1 MQSIFVSSNQ
11 DRLNWFHK
19 SIEEIHNSSLDFNF
33 SLAPQLNVKEIS
45 TEENVLFFDLTEN
58 PDEKAFSELKNL
70 ASKFTGKIVAVG
82 NAQKSVD
89 VLQSLRAGAC
99 DYLDT
104 THLAKDLNEI
114 WSRILKDAPAKPTN
128 GKIMLV
134 MSANGGVGKST
145 IAANLAVAV
154 SQALKN
160 KVTLVDFDFD
170 HGDIAPLLHLNPTF
184 TVADL
189 MRPNITVD
197 SDMFDRTLTHY
208 EKTGVQVLAAPANLN
223 LNAVY
228 SEEAILRT
236 LDQCRASAPLTII
249 DMPGGYSEMG
259 QKVIEKADLVLVVN
273 RLEFQ
278 SIRNTSRF
286 LEFQT
291 REYRIPAAK
300 FQIIINRKGEPYEV
314 EMSKAEEVLNCEL
327 GWSLPNDPKA
337 ANLAGNVGVPVV
349 IDSPHSS
356 LAAAFHQ
363 VAEDLTRKLQLVTK
377 PEKKPA
383 HSGFATKLPSFIASF
398 MM

>member
-1 MQSIFVSSNQ
+1 MQSIFVSSSP

-19 SIEEIHNSSLDFNF
+19 SIEEIPNSSLDFNF
-33 SLAPQLNVKEIS
+33 SLAPQLNYKEIS
-45 TEENVLFFDLTEN
+45 TDENVVFFDLSEN
-58 PDEKAFSELKNL
+58 PDEKSFSELKNL
-70 ASKFTGKIVAVG
+70 AAKFTGKIVAVG
-82 NAQKSVD
+82 NAQKSMD

-114 WSRILKDAPAKPTN
+114 WSRILKDVPAKPTS
-128 GKIMLV
+128 GKIVLV

-154 SQALKN
+154 NQALKQ

-197 SDMFDRTLTHY
+197 TDMFERTLTPY
-208 EKTGVQVLAAPANLN
+208 EKTGVHVLAAPANLN

-228 SEEAILRT
+228 SEEAILKT

-249 DMPGGYSEMG
+249 DMPGGYSEIG

-286 LEFQT
+286 LEFET
-291 REYRIPAAK
+291 RECRLPATK
-300 FQIIINRKGEPYEV
+300 FQILLNRKGEPYEV
-314 EMSKAEEVLNCEL
+314 EMSKAQEVLNCDL
-327 GWSLPNDPKA
+327 AWSLPNDPKA

-349 IDSPHSS
+349 VDSPHSA
-356 LAAAFHQ
+356 LAAAFHNT
-363 VAEDLTRKLQLVTK
+363 AEMLMQKLQLVIR
-377 PEKKPA
+377 PDKKPA
-383 HSGFATKLPSFIASF
+383 HSGFATKLPGFIASF